1 VQKIKK
7 IFYLFLRQTATLRIE
22 WFCLLRAR
30 QQASLI
36 LFPRGLYQ
44 AEERRGPMEKVLI
57 IGGGLAG
64 CVVARELSRAGISSC
79 ILEKESALG
88 GKARTYGCKATDTCS
103 DCGVCLTGSLWSE
116 TESDEQIDKL
126 YGARL
131 LDLFREKDG
140 FTAVIERGSG
150 RVPMRFSHIVVAS
163 GFAFLPEAD
172 SGNLEIIPSGRILSG
187 PVIEKLIKSR
197 GEETLFETAPERV
210 GFLLCFG
217 SRNTALH
224 APYCS
229 KVCCAYSTRAA
240 KVVRRLYPEAEVVL
254 FYMDLQAVK
263 PGRYADELRAQGID
277 LIRCR
282 PAAVR
287 MENGRP
293 AVSWGD
299 NEGYHSKT
307 FDYIVLCSGI
317 RPGADAGTLAELCS
331 LQLDGNGFLRYVRP
345 PRETGIWLAGT
356 ASGPMTIAETVAD
369 AKNTAALLIK
379 AAAPEVLAV

>member
-1 VQKIKK
+1 
-7 IFYLFLRQTATLRIE
+7 
-22 WFCLLRAR
+22 
-30 QQASLI
+30 
-36 LFPRGLYQ
+36 
-44 AEERRGPMEKVLI
+44 
-57 IGGGLAG
+57 
-64 CVVARELSRAGISSC
+64 
-79 ILEKESALG
+79 
-88 GKARTYGCKATDTCS
+88 
-103 DCGVCLTGSLWSE
+103 
-116 TESDEQIDKL
+116 
-126 YGARL
+126 
-131 LDLFREKDG
+131 
-140 FTAVIERGSG
+140 
-150 RVPMRFSHIVVAS
+150 
-163 GFAFLPEAD
+163 
-172 SGNLEIIPSGRILSG
+172 
-187 PVIEKLIKSR
+187 
-197 GEETLFETAPERV
+197 
-210 GFLLCFG
+210 
-217 SRNTALH
+217 
-224 APYCS
+224 
-229 KVCCAYSTRAA
+229 
-240 KVVRRLYPEAEVVL
+240 
-254 FYMDLQAVK
+254 MDLQAVK